1 MTEQTQG
8 GPQDAAVMLTSLQT
22 THQLADGKAGV
33 LAGVQAA
40 LVVSFGPWVRTARS
54 AWAHHAV
61 SGALLDG
68 LVVLFA
74 VAFVTGVGCLA
85 LVLRPRLWRPASFNR
100 FSVRALSATATAPGA
115 RPGPGPEGTEL
126 WEACRFMAAITV
138 KKCRYAA
145 AAIACTAAMAVTA
158 GLCVLLR
165 AFSG

>member
-1 MTEQTQG
+1 MTHQTQG

-54 AWAHHAV
+54 AWAHQAV
-61 SGALLDG
+61 SGVLLDT

-100 FSVRALSATATAPGA
+100 FSVHALSAASASPGA
-115 RPGPGPEGTEL
+115 RTGPEGAEL

-138 KKCRYAA
+138 AKCRYAA
-145 AAIACTAAMAVTA
+145 AAIACTAAMAITA

-165 AFSG
+165 AFSN

>member
-1 MTEQTQG
+1 MTDQAQG

-33 LAGVQAA
+33 AAGVQAA
-40 LVVSFGPWVRTARS
+40 LVVSFGPWARTARS

-61 SGALLDG
+61 SGVLLDT

-100 FSVRALSATATAPGA
+100 FSVRALSATAAAPGA
-115 RPGPGPEGTEL
+115 RPGPEGTEL

-138 KKCRYAA
+138 TKCRYAA
-145 AAIACTAAMAVTA
+145 AAIACTAAMAITA

-165 AFSG
+165 AFTG

>member
-1 MTEQTQG
+1 MTHQAQG

-54 AWAHHAV
+54 AWAHHAAGGV
-61 SGALLDG
+61 LLDT

-100 FSVRALSATATAPGA
+100 FSVRALSVTTPVAQSD
-115 RPGPGPEGTEL
+115 EQSVEL

-138 KKCRYAA
+138 TKCRYAA
-145 AAIACTAAMAVTA
+145 AAIACTAAMAITA

-165 AFSG
+165 AFTG

>member
-1 MTEQTQG
+1 MNHQAQD

-54 AWAHHAV
+54 SWAQHAA
-61 SGALLDG
+61 SGVLLDT

-100 FSVRALSATATAPGA
+100 FSVRALSGSAPTPIA
-115 RPGPGPEGTEL
+115 QPGPQSAEL

-138 KKCRYAA
+138 TKCRYAA
-145 AAIACTAAMAVTA
+145 AAIACTAGMAITA

-165 AFSG
+165 AFTG

>member
-1 MTEQTQG
+1 MTHQTQG

-61 SGALLDG
+61 SGVLLDG

-100 FSVRALSATATAPGA
+100 FSVRALSAVAAAPGPL
-115 RPGPGPEGTEL
+115 PGPAGAEL

-138 KKCRYAA
+138 TKCRYAA
-145 AAIACTAAMAVTA
+145 VAVGCTAAMAVTA